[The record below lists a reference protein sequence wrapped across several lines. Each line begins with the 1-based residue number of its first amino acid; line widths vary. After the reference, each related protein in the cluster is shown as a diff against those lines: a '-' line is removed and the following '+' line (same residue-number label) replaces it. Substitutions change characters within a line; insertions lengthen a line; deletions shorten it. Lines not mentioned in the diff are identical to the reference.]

1 MDTAVPEHR
10 GQPFERLG
18 CFREYDNAADRSVKT
33 VRNADENL
41 SGLSVPLGYERL
53 VGLAYR
59 FVAGLVALHDFSAFL
74 VDNQHVVVLI

>member
-1 MDTAVPEHR
+1 MKRKLTATLAMMSLA
-10 GQPFERLG
+10 F
-18 CFREYDNAADRSVKT
+18 FAAT
-33 VRNADENL
+33 AQNADENL

-74 VDNQHVVVLI
+74 VDNQYVVVLI